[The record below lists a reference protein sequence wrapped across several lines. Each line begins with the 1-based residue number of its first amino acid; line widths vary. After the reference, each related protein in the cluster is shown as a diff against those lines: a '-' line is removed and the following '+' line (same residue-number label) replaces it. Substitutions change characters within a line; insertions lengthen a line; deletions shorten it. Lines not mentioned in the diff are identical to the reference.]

1 MNAQPCCSNALQV
14 SACPATSFG
23 QCWTPAMSVQHGA
36 LAVPSKSQ
44 VAETSTRVQVF
55 DTPENGGAC
64 KSDSQIC
71 CTPL

>member
-1 MNAQPCCSNALQV
+1 
-14 SACPATSFG
+14 
-23 QCWTPAMSVQHGA
+23 MSVQHGA